1 MNQYLLLRDNK
12 QTGPYTAEQLA
23 AKGIKPYDLVWQE
36 GRSAAWRYP
45 SEIAELKPFAPV
57 VEEQPYDRFYKK
69 PGEQSTESTSV
80 AAQTVTEQQPVAA
93 AANTANAVQE
103 SQPVSKVAE
112 QTTGKHIYVTMPA
125 SKTQT
130 NVTTPVAKKEETAK
144 PVAQQ
149 SQQYNQTATSTTN
162 KSTEK
167 KTAAASYIV
176 SQEDDELNS
185 SLLKGYKDRRK
196 EDDEINNSFLSEY
209 EMKKRAL
216 TQNKSGGT
224 TTTIKQAEKPV
235 ASTKETWLTPAK
247 KERIDFKALLAGSGK
262 YLQDNKNLTRGL
274 VAAVLIL
281 GGVVI
286 GLVINSGRHQPDTKV
301 LETLVKEIR
310 EQQSEKASTTGPATE
325 TVQNNNQPREEDRYS
340 NEAPNNNN
348 NIADPASPSSNSGNS
363 ANQQAVIRHDVI
375 KKDNNVVPAPQ
386 NQNKS
391 IAVQASNTNQQPVEA
406 TPTVM
411 EPKEKPINQ
420 EVLEKA
426 RKNIYDQVRAEAS
439 AFKVGILGGVSDL
452 DITVLNSSL
461 YTLDQ
466 VSVEIKYFGPE
477 KKLVKTQTLI
487 FNNVPPG
494 KRRTLEAPRTNR
506 GITIDYTVTSINS
519 KALGLAQTGF

>member
-23 AKGIKPYDLVWQE
+23 VKGIKPYDLVWQE

-69 PGEQSTESTSV
+69 PGEQATESATV
-80 AAQTVTEQQPVAA
+80 AAQTVTEQQPVAS

-103 SQPVSKVAE
+103 SQPVSKLAE

-130 NVTTPVAKKEETAK
+130 NVTTQVAQKEETAK

-149 SQQYNQTATSTTN
+149 YNQTATSATS
-162 KSTEK
+162 KTEK

-209 EMKKRAL
+209 EMKKRAMA
-216 TQNKSGGT
+216 QNKSGGT
-224 TTTIKQAEKPV
+224 ATAVKQAEKPV
-235 ASTKETWLTPAK
+235 ASTKETWATPAK

-286 GLVINSGRHQPDTKV
+286 GLIINSGRRQPDTKV

-310 EQQSEKASTTGPATE
+310 EQQSEKASTTGTLPTTE
-325 TVQNNNQPREEDRYS
+325 TAQSNKLPREEDRYN

-348 NIADPASPSSNSGNS
+348 SVEPAPPSSNSGNS

-375 KKDNNVVPAPQ
+375 KKDNNVASPPQ

-391 IAVQASNTNQQPVEA
+391 IAVQASNTNTQPVEV
-406 TPTVM
+406 TPAVI
-411 EPKEKPINQ
+411 EPREKPINQ

-426 RKNIYDQVRAEAS
+426 RKNIYDQVRVEAS
-439 AFKVGILGGVSDL
+439 AFKVGILGGISDL

-461 YTLDQ
+461 YALDQ
-466 VSVEIKYFGPE
+466 VAVEIKYFGPE

-487 FNNVPPG
+487 FNSVPPG
-494 KRRTLEAPRTNR
+494 KRRTLEAPRTSR